1 MGLLGKMLRGARKLR
16 NREDWTE
23 PCIYAFETHTEVAEV
38 AFTWDEI
45 NVVRAH
51 KIDLMTTDE
60 IRVVVSF
67 GSPEKVLELSEEQK
81 GFEVLSALLNEN
93 SLEWLLW
100 VVSGHYNRPAIGHK
114 RTYKH
119 LGWELRD

>member
-1 MGLLGKMLRGARKLR
+1 MDLLGTMLQGAGILR
-16 NREDWTE
+16 DREDWTK
-23 PCIYAFETHTEVAEV
+23 PCIYACETHAEVAEV

-67 GSPEKVLELSEEQK
+67 GSPEKVLELSEEQE
-81 GFEVLSALLNEN
+81 GFEVFIRTAERKLSLPKGWSDCLIK
-93 SLEWLLW
+93 
-100 VVSGHYNRPAIGHK
+100 PAFETCETTLF
-114 RTYKH
+114 R
-119 LGWELRD
+119 R